1 MPSAVRLWN
10 SAPGARIEIG
20 DRGTQV
26 IMPFLSNVSLTNQGN
41 QLPVKQDHGLALKGS
56 LGFEASHSIGHVSH

>member
-41 QLPVKQDHGLALKGS
+41 QLPAKQD
-56 LGFEASHSIGHVSH
+56 

>member
-1 MPSAVRLWN
+1 MAQNDLCDSGRGRYEANIEMPSAVRLWN

-41 QLPVKQDHGLALKGS
+41 QLPAKQD
-56 LGFEASHSIGHVSH
+56 